1 MPQAEAERR
10 TQPAVD
16 GAVVERRAAGRSGR
30 LTEPSVGH
38 ERHMHQRQH
47 PAQQQRHGQ
56 HDEQIAH
63 VDTRRIGREE
73 DRQERKDGDQRR
85 AQQRHR
91 RLPADGRHRL
101 AARFPEFQVD
111 QDAVHDHDG
120 IVDQHSHGQDERR
133 QRHALHRS
141 VGHPQNQERSHDGHH
156 QTDADDHSAAETH
169 RKHQNGHDDHHR
181 LDQVYQ
187 KRPQRILDPLGLVEN
202 LVAGDSRRE
211 ALGLQLGQT
220 AFHLGPDLDDVA
232 ARSRR
237 DGDAE
242 RTLPLVGHLV
252 AHGFGVAVLHARDV
266 AQPQLVVLVPLD
278 DHALDLLHG
287 AELVGDGH
295 ADAVGPVV
303 VISGIVDVVL
313 PVERR
318 QRLGRTDAEHR
329 HLFGQDRNV
338 DALFAFAVDLDTRH
352 TVQIAQLAFEQAGII
367 RQLPLRKTVARER
380 IEHSVDQ
387 SEVVLHDDRRS

>member
-1 MPQAEAERR
+1 MQRALSANRCSTAGSGPVELHLDRVLLEHQVVALQLDVGIGIAIRKRLLDVVDIAFQRLRRLEIDNQLAVRKRRRGDAAHQIVARRRAADRSGHRADLRTALQIAADLLQIGLHAGRIRPLGQFVLHIELVVDHIGEEALTHVTVAPDAQPHQHERHGDRRPAMPQAEAERR

-16 GAVVERRAAGRSGR
+16 STVVERRAAGRSSR
-30 LTEPSVGH
+30 LTEPCVGH

-85 AQQRHR
+85 TQQRHR

-156 QTDADDHSAAETH
+156 QTDA
-169 RKHQNGHDDHHR
+169 G
-181 LDQVYQ
+181 
-187 KRPQRILDPLGLVEN
+187 
-202 LVAGDSRRE
+202 
-211 ALGLQLGQT
+211 
-220 AFHLGPDLDDVA
+220 
-232 ARSRR
+232 
-237 DGDAE
+237 
-242 RTLPLVGHLV
+242 
-252 AHGFGVAVLHARDV
+252 
-266 AQPQLVVLVPLD
+266 
-278 DHALDLLHG
+278 
-287 AELVGDGH
+287 
-295 ADAVGPVV
+295 
-303 VISGIVDVVL
+303 
-313 PVERR
+313 
-318 QRLGRTDAEHR
+318 
-329 HLFGQDRNV
+329 
-338 DALFAFAVDLDTRH
+338 
-352 TVQIAQLAFEQAGII
+352 
-367 RQLPLRKTVARER
+367 
-380 IEHSVDQ
+380 
-387 SEVVLHDDRRS
+387 